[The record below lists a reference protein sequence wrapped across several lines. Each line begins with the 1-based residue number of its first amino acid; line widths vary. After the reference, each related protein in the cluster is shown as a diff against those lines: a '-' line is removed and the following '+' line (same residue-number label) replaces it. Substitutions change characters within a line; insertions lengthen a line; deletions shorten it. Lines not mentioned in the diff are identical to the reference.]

1 MSTARKR
8 TLLLVVLSMIMLMY
22 LSAGT
27 YYVDWTPGLYYS
39 GASFLRYKINGG
51 NWKTV
56 DPESD
61 FIKSVVYGKNN
72 NLVIES
78 SADGET
84 WDNTVTAKLKV
95 IEPGS
100 SDQYQLSWQWNMVP
114 GADAVRYNRDNGQ
127 WIYLGTDKDSI
138 TEELI
143 PNTLTVTHVQSSSG
157 DVWYDGIKKG
167 FFAAEKQPIPK
178 TRILM
183 ISILGGVEFE
193 DVYYTYSKTS
203 LRSSLGW
210 GGKLTLSLPVT
221 NSFALSI
228 DNQASLFTLGRYRYI
243 QYDPSIKLRF
253 SPYTEKGIT
262 PYFMVGGGVSMVIR
276 ESRFFFYPLVSL
288 DLGFDYWFSKSFAL
302 SINACASAT
311 VQQDTVLNPG
321 VLIDSI
327 GLHASGSI
335 GFTYAICKKGEAR

>member
-8 TLLLVVLSMIMLMY
+8 AVLLVVLSLFLLLY

-27 YYVDWTPGLYYS
+27 YYVDWIPGDYYS
-39 GASFLRYKINGG
+39 GASFLRYKINGSK
-51 NWKTV
+51 WKIV
-56 DPESD
+56 DAESD
-61 FIKSVVYGKNN
+61 IIKSVVYSKNN
-72 NLVIES
+72 KLVIES
-78 SADGET
+78 SNDGEN
-84 WDNTVTAKLKV
+84 WDNSITAKLNV
-95 IEPGS
+95 IENGS

-114 GADAVRYNRDNGQ
+114 GADAVRYSRDNGQ

-157 DVWYDGIKKG
+157 DIWYDGIKKG
-167 FFAAEKQPIPK
+167 FIAAEKLPIPK

-193 DVYYTYSKTS
+193 DVYYTYSKTA

-228 DNQASLFTLGRYRYI
+228 DNHPGKIQLCPVRSFNQTKVLTLYRERNHSL
-243 QYDPSIKLRF
+243 
-253 SPYTEKGIT
+253 
-262 PYFMVGGGVSMVIR
+262 
-276 ESRFFFYPLVSL
+276 
-288 DLGFDYWFSKSFAL
+288 
-302 SINACASAT
+302 
-311 VQQDTVLNPG
+311 
-321 VLIDSI
+321 
-327 GLHASGSI
+327 LHDRRR
-335 GFTYAICKKGEAR
+335 CKHGCP